1 MGNFN
6 LHYSVKSILAICI
19 MISGTGRRQMMTSA
33 YELTGNKV
41 IVGSGMSGLWLA
53 RLLTDAGM
61 MITICNILMS
71 IFTMLRQSLIDN
83 YIDSYYFLKVDFDT
97 DIIYVNDAQIDNYI
111 LILTIILYQYSPYY
125 DNYYLLILL
134 HDNDYNNVLYVNID

>member
-53 RLLTDAGM
+53 RLLTDAG
-61 MITICNILMS
+61 
-71 IFTMLRQSLIDN
+71 
-83 YIDSYYFLKVDFDT
+83 
-97 DIIYVNDAQIDNYI
+97 
-111 LILTIILYQYSPYY
+111 TIIV
-125 DNYYLLILL
+125 I
-134 HDNDYNNVLYVNID
+134 